1 MTTAIE
7 TLFTSALGLQAPW
20 AVTRVDLDTAKQRID
35 FEVSCQAKQLDCP
48 ACGAS
53 VQGIHDRPRRSWR
66 HLDFFQYEA
75 WLHAEVPRVACTACG
90 KTTQVEVPWARPGS
104 GFTLLFEALALS
116 LCQSLPVAQAAAQ
129 LRVASKRLWRRIAHY
144 VPAAREQEIMKDVR
158 VIGIDET
165 SLKRGQDYVTVVHDL
180 EAKQLLF
187 MTAGRRH
194 DTVRQFKEDL
204 SAHGGNPDEI
214 AHVCMDMSA
223 AYTKGVTEVLPQ
235 AQISYDRFHVIALA
249 NAAMD
254 AVRRDEMQ
262 ARPAEVRAALGSDK
276 ATRKAL
282 LWSMRKN
289 PTDWSRKQT
298 NAMHCLQ
305 HSNLQ
310 SARAWRLKQALRE
323 VYAQG
328 VEANCEQ
335 QAQAA
340 LLRWI
345 SWARRCRL
353 APFKRLASTLTAHL
367 PGVVRGMLDGRSNAY
382 VEAMNGLLQQT
393 KTAARGFRT
402 VTNFVAIA
410 YLRMGRLTH
419 LPKSPFAPAVPREVG
434 VTQYRDGRQIPY
446 ETA

>member
-1 MTTAIE
+1 
-7 TLFTSALGLQAPW
+7 
-20 AVTRVDLDTAKQRID
+20 
-35 FEVSCQAKQLDCP
+35 
-48 ACGAS
+48 
-53 VQGIHDRPRRSWR
+53 
-66 HLDFFQYEA
+66 
-75 WLHAEVPRVACTACG
+75 
-90 KTTQVEVPWARPGS
+90 
-104 GFTLLFEALALS
+104 LLFEALALS

-129 LRVASKRLWRRIAHY
+129 LRVASKRLWRRIAHH
-144 VPAAREQEIMKDVR
+144 VPAAREQEVMTDVR
-158 VIGIDET
+158 GIGIDET

-180 EAKQLLF
+180 KAKRLLF

-194 DTVRQFKEDL
+194 DTVHQFKDDL

-214 AHVCMDMSA
+214 EHACIDMSA
-223 AYTKGVTEVLPQ
+223 AYTKGVAEALPQ

-254 AVRRDEMQ
+254 AVRCNEMQ
-262 ARPAEVRAALGSDK
+262 TRPAEVRATLGSDK

-310 SARAWRLKQALRE
+310 SARAWRLKQALRD

-328 VEANCEQ
+328 VAANCEQ
-335 QAQAA
+335 QAEAA

-353 APFKRLASTLTAHL
+353 EPFKRLASTLTAHL
-367 PGVVRGMLDGRSNAY
+367 SGIVRGMLDGRSNAY

-402 VTNFVAIA
+402 VSNFVAIA
-410 YLRMGRLTH
+410 YLRMGKLTH
-419 LPKSPFAPAVPREVG
+419 LPKSPFLPAIPRGTG
-434 VTQYRDGRQIPY
+434 VTRYRDGRQVPL